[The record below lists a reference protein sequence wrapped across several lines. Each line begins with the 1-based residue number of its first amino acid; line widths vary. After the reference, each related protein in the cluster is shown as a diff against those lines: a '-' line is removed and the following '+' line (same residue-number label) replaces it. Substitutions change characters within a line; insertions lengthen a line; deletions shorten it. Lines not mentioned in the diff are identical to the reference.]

1 MALYR
6 RGDVWW
12 MNFTTVDGR
21 RIRQSCKTTS
31 KKEARELYDKRKA
44 ESWRI
49 GTVGVASN
57 RTWREAAER
66 WLSESGH
73 KAHLR
78 NDRAMLRWLEPRL
91 GSMSLRKINRDL
103 LCEIA
108 NVKAREASEATA
120 NHYLA
125 LIRAI
130 LRKAAYEWEWI
141 EQPPKVRMFKQSPGR
156 IRWLT
161 HEQAAALI
169 KELPAHQAPLMRFA
183 LATGLRKAN
192 VLGLKWSQ
200 VDMARRTAWIH
211 ADQAKARRAI
221 AVPLNEEAMSVLQ
234 GELGK
239 SREHV
244 FTYNGAPIKQVNT
257 KAWQKALKRAGISNF
272 RWHDL
277 RHTWASWHVQAGTP
291 LHVLQELGG
300 WQTADMVRRYGHLSA
315 DHLAKYADNGTPRH
329 NSVTAKRGDSEASGL
344 TT

>member
-1 MALYR
+1 
-6 RGDVWW
+6 
-12 MNFTTVDGR
+12 
-21 RIRQSCKTTS
+21 
-31 KKEARELYDKRKA
+31 
-44 ESWRI
+44 
-49 GTVGVASN
+49 
-57 RTWREAAER
+57 
-66 WLSESGH
+66 
-73 KAHLR
+73 
-78 NDRAMLRWLEPRL
+78 
-91 GSMSLRKINRDL
+91 MSLRKINRDL